1 MGRVRGAL
9 VRIARGWGH
18 VEVALHRLL
27 RLLRRRAGRVQREVE
42 AEARLA
48 EAEVRQVGARLLEP
62 FEGFTLFDAVLGIA
76 PISTQYYGH
85 GAFMGAAPALLADAK
100 WRRILAVLMPDV
112 FADVRKA
119 LDEGDPMPT
128 VIAMLEN
135 NPVMAAF
142 GSLQAHAVSGDDES
156 EHHLAGMEWDLF
168 VDQEQI
174 EAWEATD
181 TDEARLLCIVR
192 AVDSSLIAHA
202 RSTDTVQESMGICQ
216 YRDVR
221 RTPKSGLGGV
231 ELPVWIDLYARA
243 LELEFVADLEG
254 ALAQMEAERR
264 IDAHEACELHVFVER
279 FTMERALE
287 LHARAARGRRFSVV
301 LDIKSLR
308 TTPAFL
314 SGFVAEM
321 NRRGLHVSGVGSF
334 LRAELEGVSRQP
346 QTVSGE
352 LLEGPREI
360 QFFHYAG
367 DLQFACDGE
376 QIVYGQ
382 SVMFN
387 GASLLDVVSAA
398 DGSATYSANYEVLDD
413 LERYRA
419 RHGLTIGF
427 YVQEPDCDAE
437 AASLLSDIATARSE
451 TFALGF
457 AWGGLRDGA
466 NLPRSEA
473 PRLGLGSQRLLEVVG
488 RARRWCLLSLSE
500 PPASREGESRPD

>member
-1 MGRVRGAL
+1 MDRIRGAL

-18 VEVALHRLL
+18 IEVAMHRLL
-27 RLLRRRAGRVQREVE
+27 RLVRRRVGRVQREVE

-62 FEGFTLFDAVLGIA
+62 FEGLTLFDAVLGIA

-112 FADVRKA
+112 FADVRQA
-119 LDEGDPMPT
+119 LDERDPMPK

-135 NPVMAAF
+135 NPVMGAF
-142 GSLQAHAVSGDDES
+142 GSLQAHAVSGDNES
-156 EHHLAGMEWDLF
+156 EHHLVGMEWDIF
-168 VDQEQI
+168 VDQDQI
-174 EAWEATD
+174 EAWEAAET
-181 TDEARLLCIVR
+181 EAARLRCMGV
-192 AVDSSLIAHA
+192 AVDTALIAHA
-202 RSTDTVQESMGICQ
+202 RSTDTVQESIGICQ

-243 LELEFVADLEG
+243 LELGFAADTEAAMARMDAEPRLE
-254 ALAQMEAERR
+254 A
-264 IDAHEACELHVFVER
+264 DEACDLHVFVER
-279 FTMERALE
+279 FPMERALA
-287 LHARAARGRRFSVV
+287 LHARAAQGRMFSVV

-314 SGFVAEM
+314 RAFVAEM

-334 LRAELEGVSRQP
+334 LREELEGVSRQP
-346 QTVSGE
+346 QTVLGE
-352 LLEGPREI
+352 VLEGPREI

-367 DLQFACDGE
+367 DLQLACDSE
-376 QIVYGQ
+376 LIIYGQ

-387 GASLLDVVSAA
+387 GASLLDLVSAA
-398 DGSATYSANYEVLDD
+398 DGTATYSANYEVLDD
-413 LERYRA
+413 LERYRS

-488 RARRWCLLSLSE
+488 RARRWCLVSLSE
-500 PPASREGESRPD
+500 PPATR

>member
-1 MGRVRGAL
+1 MGRIRGAL

-18 VEVALHRLL
+18 IEVAMHRLL
-27 RLLRRRAGRVQREVE
+27 RLVRRRAGRVQREVE

-48 EAEVRQVGARLLEP
+48 EAEVRQAGARLLEP
-62 FEGFTLFDAVLGIA
+62 FEGLTLFDAVLGIA

-119 LDEGDPMPT
+119 LDGGNPMPT

-142 GSLQAHAVSGDDES
+142 GSLQAHAVSGDEES

-168 VDQEQI
+168 VDQDQI
-174 EAWEATD
+174 EAWEAAET
-181 TDEARLLCIVR
+181 EAARLRCMVV
-192 AVDSSLIAHA
+192 AVDTSLIAHA

-243 LELEFVADLEG
+243 LELGFAADTDA
-254 ALAQMEAERR
+254 ALAGMEAEARL
-264 IDAHEACELHVFVER
+264 DADEACQLHVFVER
-279 FTMERALE
+279 FAMERALA
-287 LHARAARGRRFSVV
+287 LHARAARGRQFSVV

-308 TTPAFL
+308 TTPSFL
-314 SGFVAEM
+314 LGFIAEM
-321 NRRGLHVSGVGSF
+321 NQRGLHVSGVGSF

-346 QTVSGE
+346 QTVLGAV
-352 LLEGPREI
+352 LEGPREI

-367 DLQFACDGE
+367 DLQLACDSE
-376 QIVYGQ
+376 QILYGQ

-387 GASLLDVVSAA
+387 GASLLDLVSAA
-398 DGSATYSANYEVLDD
+398 DGRASYSANYEVLDD
-413 LERYRA
+413 LERYRS

-437 AASLLSDIATARSE
+437 AASLLSDIATARSK

-488 RARRWCLLSLSE
+488 RARRWCLVSLSE
-500 PPASREGESRPD
+500 PPPSREGEDRPS

>member
-1 MGRVRGAL
+1 MGRIRGAL
-9 VRIARGWGH
+9 LRLARSWGR
-18 VEVALHRLL
+18 VEGALYRLL
-27 RLLRRRAGRVQREVE
+27 RLVRRRAGRVQREVQ

-62 FEGFTLFDAVLGIA
+62 FEGLTLFDAVLGIA

-85 GAFMGAAPALLADAK
+85 GAFMGAAPALLADAR

-112 FADVRKA
+112 FADVGKA
-119 LDEGDPMPT
+119 LDEGDPMPK

-142 GSLQAHAVSGDDES
+142 GSLQAHAVSGDEES
-156 EHHLAGMEWDLF
+156 EHHLVGMEWDLF

-174 EAWEATD
+174 EAWEAAD
-181 TDEARLLCIVR
+181 TEERRLHFMEV
-192 AVDSSLIAHA
+192 AVETALIAHA

-216 YRDVR
+216 YQDVR

-243 LELEFVADLEG
+243 LELGFAVDLEA
-254 ALAQMEAERR
+254 ALTLMEAEARL
-264 IDAHEACELHVFVER
+264 DADEACELHVFVER
-279 FTMERALE
+279 FPLARALE
-287 LHARAARGRRFSVV
+287 LHARATRGRRFSVV

-334 LRAELEGVSRQP
+334 LRAEVEGVSRQA

-367 DLQFACDGE
+367 DLQLACDGE
-376 QIVYGQ
+376 QISYGQ

-466 NLPRSEA
+466 NLPRAEA

-488 RARRWCLLSLSE
+488 RARRWCLVTESE
-500 PPASREGESRPD
+500 PPASPEGEGSPD

>member
-9 VRIARGWGH
+9 LRLARGWGR
-18 VEVALHRLL
+18 VEGALYRLL
-27 RLLRRRAGRVQREVE
+27 RLVRRRAGRVQREVQ

-62 FEGFTLFDAVLGIA
+62 FEGLTLFDAVLGIA

-85 GAFMGAAPALLADAK
+85 GAFMGAAPALLADER

-112 FADVRKA
+112 FSDVGQA
-119 LDEGDPMPT
+119 LEEGDPMPT

-142 GSLQAHAVSGDDES
+142 GSLQAHAVSGDEES
-156 EHHLAGMEWDLF
+156 EHHLVGMEWDLF
-168 VDQEQI
+168 VDQERI
-174 EAWEATD
+174 EAWEAAENE
-181 TDEARLLCIVR
+181 EARVR
-192 AVDSSLIAHA
+192 CMEMAADTALIAHA

-243 LELEFVADLEG
+243 LELGFAADLEAAV
-254 ALAQMEAERR
+254 ALMEAQARL
-264 IDAHEACELHVFVER
+264 DADEACELHVFVER
-279 FTMERALE
+279 FPLARALE
-287 LHARAARGRRFSVV
+287 LHARATRGRRFSVV

-308 TTPAFL
+308 TTPVFL
-314 SGFVAEM
+314 RGFVAEM

-334 LRAELEGVSRQP
+334 LREEVEGVSRQS
-346 QTVSGE
+346 QVVSGE

-367 DLQFACDGE
+367 DLQFACDTE
-376 QIVYGQ
+376 QIIYGQ

-398 DGSATYSANYEVLDD
+398 DGKATYSANYAVLDD
-413 LERYRA
+413 LERYRS

-437 AASLLSDIATARSE
+437 AASLLSDIATARAE

-466 NLPRSEA
+466 NLPRAEA

-488 RARRWCLLSLSE
+488 RARRWCIVNLSE
-500 PPASREGESRPD
+500 PPDESGGPG

>member
-1 MGRVRGAL
+1 VLLRLARSWGRVEGVL
-9 VRIARGWGH
+9 Y
-18 VEVALHRLL
+18 RLL
-27 RLLRRRAGRVQREVE
+27 RLVRRRAGRVQREVQ

-85 GAFMGAAPALLADAK
+85 GAFMGAAPALLADTK

-119 LDEGDPMPT
+119 LEEGDPMPT

-142 GSLQAHAVSGDDES
+142 GSLQAHAVSGDEES
-156 EHHLAGMEWDLF
+156 EHHLVGMEWDLF
-168 VDQEQI
+168 VDQERI
-174 EAWEATD
+174 EAWESAE
-181 TDEARLLCIVR
+181 TDEARLRCMVV
-192 AVDSSLIAHA
+192 AVDTALIAHA

-231 ELPVWIDLYARA
+231 ELPVWIDLYARS
-243 LELEFVADLEG
+243 LELGFAGDTDAAMALMAEEPRLDAD
-254 ALAQMEAERR
+254 
-264 IDAHEACELHVFVER
+264 EACQLHVFVER
-279 FTMERALE
+279 FAMERALE
-287 LHARAARGRRFSVV
+287 LHARAARGRMFSVV

-308 TTPAFL
+308 TTPVFL
-314 SGFVAEM
+314 RGFVAEM

-334 LRAELEGVSRQP
+334 LREELEGVSRQA
-346 QTVSGE
+346 QTVAGE
-352 LLEGPREI
+352 QLDGPREI

-367 DLQFACDGE
+367 DLQIACDRE

-387 GASLLDVVSAA
+387 GASLLDVASAT
-398 DGSATYSANYEVLDD
+398 DGQATYSANYQVLDD
-413 LERYRA
+413 LERYRS

-488 RARRWCLLSLSE
+488 RARRWCIVNLSE
-500 PPASREGESRPD
+500 PPDESGGPG

>member
-1 MGRVRGAL
+1 MGRIRGAL
-9 VRIARGWGH
+9 VRIARSWGH
-18 VEVALHRLL
+18 IEVAMHRLL
-27 RLLRRRAGRVQREVE
+27 RLVRRRAGRVQREVE

-62 FEGFTLFDAVLGIA
+62 FEGLTLFDAVLGIA

-119 LDEGDPMPT
+119 LDGGDPMPT

-142 GSLQAHAVSGDDES
+142 GSLQAHAVSGDEES

-168 VDQEQI
+168 VDQDQI
-174 EAWEATD
+174 EAWEAAET
-181 TDEARLLCIVR
+181 EAARLRCMVV
-192 AVDSSLIAHA
+192 AVDTSLIAHA

-243 LELEFVADLEG
+243 LELGFAADTEA
-254 ALAQMEAERR
+254 ALAGMEAEPRR
-264 IDAHEACELHVFVER
+264 DADEACELHVFVER
-279 FTMERALE
+279 FAMERALA
-287 LHARAARGRRFSVV
+287 LHARAARGRLFSVV

-314 SGFVAEM
+314 RGFIAEM
-321 NRRGLHVSGVGSF
+321 NQRGLHVSGVGSF

-346 QTVSGE
+346 QTVLGE
-352 LLEGPREI
+352 VLEGPREI

-367 DLQFACDGE
+367 DLQLACDSE
-376 QIVYGQ
+376 QILYGQ

-413 LERYRA
+413 LERYRS

-488 RARRWCLLSLSE
+488 RARRWCLASLSE
-500 PPASREGESRPD
+500 PPAEDGGPR

>member
-9 VRIARGWGH
+9 LRLARSWGR
-18 VEVALHRLL
+18 VEGVLYRLL
-27 RLLRRRAGRVQREVE
+27 RLVRRRAGRVQREVQ

-85 GAFMGAAPALLADAK
+85 GAFMGAAPALLADTK

-119 LDEGDPMPT
+119 LEEGDPMPT

-142 GSLQAHAVSGDDES
+142 GSLQAHAVSGDEES
-156 EHHLAGMEWDLF
+156 DHHLVGMEWDLF
-168 VDQEQI
+168 VDQERI
-174 EAWEATD
+174 EAWESAE
-181 TDEARLLCIVR
+181 TDEARLRCMVV
-192 AVDSSLIAHA
+192 AVDTALIAHA

-231 ELPVWIDLYARA
+231 ELPVWIDLYARS
-243 LELEFVADLEG
+243 LELGFAGDTDAAMEVMAAEPRLDAD
-254 ALAQMEAERR
+254 
-264 IDAHEACELHVFVER
+264 EACELHVFVER
-279 FTMERALE
+279 FAMERALE
-287 LHARAARGRRFSVV
+287 LHARASRGRRFSVV

-314 SGFVAEM
+314 CGFVAEI

-334 LRAELEGVSRQP
+334 LREELEGVSRQA
-346 QTVSGE
+346 QTVAGE
-352 LLEGPREI
+352 LLDGPREI

-367 DLQFACDGE
+367 DLQIACDRE

-387 GASLLDVVSAA
+387 GASLLDVASAT
-398 DGSATYSANYEVLDD
+398 DGQATYSANYEVLDD
-413 LERYRA
+413 LERYRS

-488 RARRWCLLSLSE
+488 RARRWCIVNLSE
-500 PPASREGESRPD
+500 PPDESGGPG